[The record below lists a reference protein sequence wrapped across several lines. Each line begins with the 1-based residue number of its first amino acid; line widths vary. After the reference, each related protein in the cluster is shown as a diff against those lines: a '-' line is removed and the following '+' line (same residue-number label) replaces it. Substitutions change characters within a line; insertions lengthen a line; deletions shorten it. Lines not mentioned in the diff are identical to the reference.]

1 MTAVLFIAFTFLLII
16 GVPVAFSLGA
26 SGLAAILLGSDLN
39 LSICAQRMY
48 SGTASF
54 SLLAIPFFVLAGN
67 LMSAGGVSR
76 RLINLCNSLI
86 GHVTG
91 GLSMVAIATCA
102 FFAAISGSSIATAAA
117 VGGIIIPEML
127 KQRYDRDFAAATVAS
142 SAELGVI
149 IPPSIGLIMYCVST
163 GESVSTIFIA
173 GFVPGI
179 MIALT
184 LMVTSHLISK
194 KQGFV
199 PNPKATRRERLH
211 ALRDS
216 IWALLM
222 PVLIL
227 GSIYTGICTP
237 TEAAVISVVYALV
250 VGMFVYREIKLSNLK
265 EILLSSVMTTASV
278 MLIVSASNLFGW
290 IMTREQLPQTAANLF
305 LSISDS
311 KYVFLLLVNLLLLLV
326 GLFCDA
332 GAAIA
337 ILAPILAPVA
347 SALGIDLIHF
357 GIIMM
362 VNLAVGMMTPP
373 VGVNLYVVCDTANV
387 KIESMMKYLL
397 IYFAVLVADILLITY
412 IPAISL
418 TLPALMN

>member
-1 MTAVLFIAFTFLLII
+1 
-16 GVPVAFSLGA
+16 
-26 SGLAAILLGSDLN
+26 
-39 LSICAQRMY
+39 
-48 SGTASF
+48 
-54 SLLAIPFFVLAGN
+54 
-67 LMSAGGVSR
+67 
-76 RLINLCNSLI
+76 
-86 GHVTG
+86 
-91 GLSMVAIATCA
+91 
-102 FFAAISGSSIATAAA
+102 
-117 VGGIIIPEML
+117 
-127 KQRYDRDFAAATVAS
+127 
-142 SAELGVI
+142 
-149 IPPSIGLIMYCVST
+149 
-163 GESVSTIFIA
+163 
-173 GFVPGI
+173 
-179 MIALT
+179 
-184 LMVTSHLISK
+184 
-194 KQGFV
+194 
-199 PNPKATRRERLH
+199 
-211 ALRDS
+211 
-216 IWALLM
+216 
-222 PVLIL
+222 
-227 GSIYTGICTP
+227 
-237 TEAAVISVVYALV
+237 
-250 VGMFVYREIKLSNLK
+250 
-265 EILLSSVMTTASV
+265 MTTASV

-290 IMTREQLPQTAANLF
+290 IMTREQLPQAAANLF

-332 GAAIA
+332 GAAIV